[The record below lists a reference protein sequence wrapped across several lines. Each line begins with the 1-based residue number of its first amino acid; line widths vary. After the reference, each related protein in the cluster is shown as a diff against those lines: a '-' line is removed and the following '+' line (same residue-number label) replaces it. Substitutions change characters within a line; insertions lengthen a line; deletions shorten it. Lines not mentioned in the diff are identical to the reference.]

1 MPRSV
6 SPSIN
11 EKEFLVS
18 ALQQS
23 LRLDGRSMGGLR
35 EPQFT
40 FGPDLGWV
48 ECAMGK
54 TRVLA
59 AIDAKMVK
67 PASDRPYEGMIN
79 IVSEISPMASSE
91 YEQGRTSD
99 MEVTITRMLDKVL
112 RRSDALD
119 KESLCV
125 VAGQRV
131 WSLRITFHFLAD
143 AGNMLDCACL
153 AGIVALRHFRKPE
166 VEVEGEEVIIHSP
179 ESRAP
184 APLAIHHSPI
194 CFTFA
199 LYSFQKVQ
207 HNPSKSSSNQPSIST
222 VPSGSFS
229 THQTFALLDPIL
241 LEETLAHGTLSIAL
255 NAQSELCVLQKNGGV
270 PLDQEEILRL
280 IEVAVERAKEIEALI
295 ERRLKEDWEQRTVEI
310 R

>member
-1 MPRSV
+1 MPRPT
-6 SPSIN
+6 SPSIP

-18 ALQQS
+18 AIQQS
-23 LRLDGRSMGGLR
+23 LRLDGRPLTTLR
-35 EPQFT
+35 EPQLI
-40 FGPDLGWV
+40 FGSELGWV
-48 ECAMGK
+48 ECVMGK

-67 PASDRPYEGMIN
+67 PAADRPYEGMIN
-79 IVSEISPMASSE
+79 IHSEISPMASSE

-99 MEVTITRMLDKVL
+99 EEVTITRMLDKVL

-131 WSLRITFHFLAD
+131 WSLRLTIQFLSD
-143 AGNMLDCACL
+143 GGNMLDCACL

-166 VEVEGEEVIIHSP
+166 VDVEGEEVTIHSP

-184 APLAIHHSPI
+184 LPLAIHHTPI

-199 LYSFQKVQ
+199 LFSFPTTQTGSTAA
-207 HNPSKSSSNQPSIST
+207 PLIST
-222 VPSGSFS
+222 LPSGSFS
-229 THQTFALLDPIL
+229 THQTYALLDPDL

-255 NAQSELCVLQKNGGV
+255 NAQSELCVLQKMGGV
-270 PLDQEEILRL
+270 PLDQAKVVRL
-280 IEVAVERAKEIEALI
+280 VELAVEKAKELEIFI
-295 ERRLKEDWEQRTVEI
+295 ERSLKEDWAGRGLEVI
-310 R
+310 